1 MTTSGRPTQDK
12 TNMDVRATQRML
24 SEGCLRSRGHAGR
37 QQALTRMGVLVTTG
51 ALVLSPFPAP
61 AIALESDGSSAGSAT
76 AAEGQRAQPDEGA
89 PPAKPEGDSPDGAG
103 ASSTPGVSPS
113 DAPDAQ
119 APGGTGQTDAQS
131 FDYQGSYAGTL
142 TADGESVSSED
153 QIATSTASD
162 LVAALVQNG
171 GTLTV
176 SGSTLGKTGDDG
188 DGDRCNFY
196 GVNSIL
202 LSVGEGSLAKVSDS
216 TLTSDS
222 TGSNALFA
230 TDSGTIWANGV
241 TIRTSADNSRG
252 LDATYGGTIVANG
265 LSIETAGAHCA
276 ACATDRGG
284 GRVSV
289 TNSTLRTAGVGS
301 PLVYSTGD
309 IELNGCAGTA
319 TGSQLVAMEGL
330 NTVLIGNSTLEGTLE
345 GKSASD
351 PIADGIIIYQS
362 TSGDAEAS
370 TGKTATFQAKDSTL
384 RSAIASGSM
393 FYLTNTSAD
402 IVLSNTTLDFDSSAA
417 SLLIAA
423 GNDSNGWGTAGKNGA
438 TARLTGIGQTL
449 EGNIESDTISQVD
462 VFLTEGTT
470 WTGAAEIS
478 ENATAS
484 TSDSPLSVSVDSSSS
499 WVVAADSTVSNLTVE
514 SGGRVVDTNGKTVT
528 IMAGGKTVVQGDSG
542 ITVTVSGSYST
553 DYDASAAGS
562 LASEA
567 IDRSAFDEEYG
578 TQTAFS
584 MDGSAASGQRE
595 ATESQGGS
603 GNWWDGFLSFW
614 RGVFGMGG

>member
-1 MTTSGRPTQDK
+1 MTTSGRPTQDE
-12 TNMDVRATQRML
+12 TNMDVRAAQRML
-24 SEGCLRSRGHAGR
+24 GEGCLRSRGHAGR

-76 AAEGQRAQPDEGA
+76 AAEGQCAQPDEGA

-103 ASSTPGVSPS
+103 ASSTPGVPPS

-119 APGGTGQTDAQS
+119 APGGTGRTDAQS

-176 SGSTLGKTGDDG
+176 SGSTL
-188 DGDRCNFY
+188 
-196 GVNSIL
+196 
-202 LSVGEGSLAKVSDS
+202 
-216 TLTSDS
+216 
-222 TGSNALFA
+222 
-230 TDSGTIWANGV
+230 
-241 TIRTSADNSRG
+241 
-252 LDATYGGTIVANG
+252 
-265 LSIETAGAHCA
+265 
-276 ACATDRGG
+276 
-284 GRVSV
+284 
-289 TNSTLRTAGVGS
+289 
-301 PLVYSTGD
+301 
-309 IELNGCAGTA
+309 
-319 TGSQLVAMEGL
+319 
-330 NTVLIGNSTLEGTLE
+330 
-345 GKSASD
+345 
-351 PIADGIIIYQS
+351 
-362 TSGDAEAS
+362 
-370 TGKTATFQAKDSTL
+370 

-417 SLLIAA
+417 SLLVAA

-438 TARLTGIGQTL
+438 TAKLTGIGQTL

-514 SGGRVVDTNGKTVT
+514 SGGRVVDTNGKTVA